1 MPAQKLKMKFPW
13 RDWFNAAAVIG
24 RWGTLAIACSF
35 INPARAQE
43 IIPLP
48 TNHWAYEYLQELG
61 LRQRL
66 PGTML
71 STLPLRH
78 EQFKR
83 VADSLQ
89 PRLNTAAEQFWL
101 QRINAL
107 APTAAAVY
115 PKLLAG
121 MRVLENAGS
130 MAHTERRSRLALR
143 SHLGIFPDRHL
154 AFYNTINLDQNLGDD
169 PNYLGK
175 RWRGFTGFTEQA
187 YALLHFDKYLVK
199 FGRDFIRWGRGRDAT
214 LLISDYARP
223 LDHLLAQLDFSRARF
238 TYVAAKLDRAPLADS
253 SAAQYGVDYAERYL
267 TTARAEAELSKNR
280 LHLGFTQFVVSGGP
294 NRAFEWNYLNPFL
307 IYHGEQLNDKQ
318 LGGNIFVALDFIAR
332 PQLGLEF
339 YGQLLIDDIQVEKR
353 GRGDLEPNEIGY
365 LLGVEKAVQA
375 TTLGLEYTRVTNRT
389 YNTVREWEK
398 FLHRGRPLAH
408 FLGNDFDRWLLYTNL
423 YAGKQVQLYFT
434 TELLR
439 RGEGRIDSTFDRPW
453 ENATIENGYR
463 ENFPFGVV
471 ERSWQFRLEARW
483 HPAPGFFL
491 AVHGQAARFNNFSNR
506 LGAKENERGVFVRLW
521 WEKDWLISLEQ

>member
-1 MPAQKLKMKFPW
+1 MPIQNLEMKCLR
-13 RDWFNAAAVIG
+13 RDWFNAVPFILH
-24 RWGTLAIACSF
+24 WGILAIVCSF
-35 INPARAQE
+35 INTARAQE

-71 STLPLRH
+71 STLPWRY
-78 EQFKR
+78 EQFINI
-83 VADSLQ
+83 ADSLG
-89 PRLNTAAEQFWL
+89 PHLTTAAEQFWL
-101 QRINAL
+101 QRINTL

-121 MRVLENAGS
+121 TRVLENAGS
-130 MAHTERRSRLALR
+130 ISDTERRSRLALR
-143 SHLGIFPDRHL
+143 SHLGFFPDRHL
-154 AFYNTINLDQNLGDD
+154 ALYNVINLDQNLGDD

-214 LLISDYARP
+214 LLISDYAQP
-223 LDHLLAQLDFSRARF
+223 LDHLMAQLDLPRARF
-238 TYVAAKLDRAPLADS
+238 TYVAAKLDRMPLADS
-253 SAAQYGVDYAERYL
+253 SVARYGVDAAERYL
-267 TTARAEAELSKNR
+267 TAARAEVELSKSR
-280 LHLGFTQFVVSGGP
+280 LRLGFTQFVVSGGP

-332 PQLGLEF
+332 PKLGLEF
-339 YGQLLIDDIQVEKR
+339 YGQLLIDDMQVEKR

-365 LLGVEKAVQA
+365 LLGVEKAVKA
-375 TTLGLEYTRVTNRT
+375 TTIGLEYTRVANRT

-423 YAGKQVQLYFT
+423 YAGKQVQLSFT

-453 ENATIENGYR
+453 ENATLEKGYR
-463 ENFPFGVV
+463 EKFPFGVV
-471 ERSWQFRLEARW
+471 ERSWQFRFEARW
-483 HPAPGFFL
+483 HPVPGFFI
-491 AVHGQAARFNNFSNR
+491 AAHGQYARFNNFSNR
-506 LGAKENERGVFVRLW
+506 LGAEETDSGVFVRLW
-521 WEKDWLISLEQ
+521 WEKDWLISLGQ

>member
-1 MPAQKLKMKFPW
+1 MPAQKLKMKFFR
-13 RDWFNAAAVIG
+13 RDWFNAVPFVL

-35 INPARAQE
+35 MNPAQAQE

-61 LRQRL
+61 LRHRVH
-66 PGTML
+66 GTML
-71 STLPLRH
+71 LTLPLRY
-78 EQFKR
+78 QQIQT
-83 VADSLQ
+83 VVDSLR
-89 PRLNTAAEQFWL
+89 PFANSTAEQFWL
-101 QRINAL
+101 QRINLL
-107 APTAAAVY
+107 AKTFETAY

-121 MRVLENAGS
+121 GRVFEDAGNIS
-130 MAHTERRSRLALR
+130 HTDRRSRLALR

-154 AFYNTINLDQNLGDD
+154 ALYNVINLDQNLGDD

-187 YALLHFDKYLVK
+187 YALLHFDKYFVK

-223 LDHLLAQLDFSRARF
+223 VDHLLAQLDFSRARF

-253 SAAQYGVDYAERYL
+253 SVARYGVDYAERYL
-267 TTARAEAELSKNR
+267 TAARAEAELSKNR
-280 LHLGFTQFVVSGGP
+280 LRLGFTQFVVSGGP

-318 LGGNIFVALDFIAR
+318 PGGNIFVAVDFMAR
-332 PQLGLEF
+332 PKNGLEF
-339 YGQLLIDDIQVEKR
+339 YGQLLIDDLQIEKR

-365 LLGVEKAVQA
+365 LLGVEKAVNAA
-375 TTLGLEYTRVTNRT
+375 TIGLEYTRVANRT

-398 FLHRGRPLAH
+398 FLHRRRPLAH
-408 FLGNDFDRWLLYTNL
+408 FLGNDFDRWLLSTNL
-423 YAGKQVQLYFT
+423 YAGKQVQLYLT

-453 ENATIENGYR
+453 ENATLEKGYR
-463 ENFPFGVV
+463 EKFPFGVV

-483 HPAPGFFL
+483 HPQPGFFL
-491 AVHGQAARFNNFSNR
+491 AVHGQYARFKNFSNR
-506 LGAKENERGVFVRLW
+506 IGVEENDRGVFVRLW
-521 WEKDWLISLEQ
+521 WEKDWLISLGQ